1 MEISSLRDGDLTVFK
16 IAGRMDS
23 NTGPAV
29 ESSARAAIGGGAHR
43 LVLDMSGVSYI
54 SSAGLRAILV
64 AAKAA
69 REAGGAL
76 AVFGLQT
83 SIQDAF
89 DVSGL
94 ASVVPVAADDAEA
107 RDSVRR

>member
-1 MEISSLRDGDLTVFK
+1 MEISSLTEGDLTVFR

-23 NTGPAV
+23 IAGPAV
-29 ESSARAAIGGGAHR
+29 ESAARAAVGGGAHR

-64 AAKAA
+64 AAKVAKD
-69 REAGGAL
+69 AGGGL
-76 AVFGLQT
+76 AVFGLQST
-83 SIQDAF
+83 VRDAF

-94 ASVVPVAADDAEA
+94 GSVIVVAASDAEA
-107 RDSVRR
+107 RDSVRA